1 MNNLRALALIIFADI
16 SFQICNVLCAGY
28 IFVNLKENE
37 PLMPIVESNV
47 ILEKGIEFPKLEGE
61 SSMVH
66 NNTQAALKI
75 LIPQEGGKYIIDGN
89 PVPKQ
94 ELTAAL
100 GNSMNKSITV
110 SIDQDAP
117 SGDTLYLFSILNKLN
132 SNVRILHIAE
142 KQ

>member
-37 PLMPIVESNV
+37 PVMPIVESNV
-47 ILEKGIEFPKLEGE
+47 LWERGIEFPKLEGGA
-61 SSMVH
+61 STVH
-66 NNTQAALKI
+66 KDDVAVMEI
-75 LIPQEGGKYIIDGN
+75 LVQQEGGRYIINGN
-89 PVPKQ
+89 PILKK

-100 GNSMNKSITV
+100 GSSMNKAITV

-132 SNVRILHIAE
+132 SNVKVLHVSEA
-142 KQ
+142 Q